1 MPFAETHVMEERK
14 RFIEEAHRSVRSF
27 AAVCDRYGISRKTG
41 YKWMDRW
48 RQAGPSGLEDRS
60 SRPRRCPWVTPAE
73 IVEAILEVRRKFED
87 FGPKKIRWY
96 LERSR
101 PELALPS
108 RQTMHNILVRHDL
121 LRSVSL
127 PSHPDLLAEKLQT
140 RSILTLHLVSFQG
153 VRSIHRFFHRRSTA
167 FPYAPGYVDTA
178 VISFGKT
185 VCRQIAEIRASYLR
199 RAGLAGRS
207 ATSLRRRQQHIC
219 TWRRLTHAVQLESPP
234 PAARRL

>member
-14 RFIEEAHRSVRSF
+14 RFIEEAHSSVRSF

-121 LRSVSL
+121 VPRRRGRVRRW
-127 PSHPDLLAEKLQT
+127 HPGRPDEDATEPNGTWTADFKGEFPMGDGALCYPLTVQDMRTRNLLE
-140 RSILTLHLVSFQG
+140 
-153 VRSIHRFFHRRSTA
+153 
-167 FPYAPGYVDTA
+167 
-178 VISFGKT
+178 
-185 VCRQIAEIRASYLR
+185 C
-199 RAGLAGRS
+199 RAGSVA
-207 ATSLRRRQQHIC
+207 IF
-219 TWRRLTHAVQLESPP
+219 V
-234 PAARRL
+234 